1 MSRWAF
7 RFGNREESG
16 EKMAGSWRRFSLAL
30 NEDPLRIITLTPS
43 ALLKRKGKREREWD
57 EVSISDA
64 ATANQQGGIC
74 ILLIDLGWAARDAGT
89 LGQH

>member
-1 MSRWAF
+1 LAIGKSRGKRWLDP
-7 RFGNREESG
+7 GDD
-16 EKMAGSWRRFSLAL
+16 LAL

-43 ALLKRKGKREREWD
+43 ALLKRKGKKESEWD